1 MRMKEKNKNV
11 MFLSSLGMKS
21 DEKFVN
27 MYIIIYSKNSY
38 IKKI

>member
-1 MRMKEKNKNV
+1 

-27 MYIIIYSKNSY
+27 MYVIIYSKNSY